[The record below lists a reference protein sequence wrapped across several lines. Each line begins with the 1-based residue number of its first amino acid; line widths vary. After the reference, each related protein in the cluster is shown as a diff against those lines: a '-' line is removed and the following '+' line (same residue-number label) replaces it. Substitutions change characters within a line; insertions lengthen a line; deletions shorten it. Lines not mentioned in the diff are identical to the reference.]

1 MPYFLV
7 DLEATI
13 HLTVEVEADSVEQAQ
28 ERVLEMT
35 ESPGLA
41 RLDWDE
47 EETRVLQVRDQSGVE
62 ILWDTKGPA

>member
-13 HLTVEVEADSVEQAQ
+13 HLTVQVEADTVEEAQ
-28 ERVLEMT
+28 GRALEMT
-35 ESPGLA
+35 ESPGLT

-47 EETRVLQVRDQSGVE
+47 EETKVLQVRDQSGVE
-62 ILWDTKGPA
+62 ILWDTEGPA

>member
-13 HLTVEVEADSVEQAQ
+13 HVTVEVKADSVEQAQ
-28 ERVLEMT
+28 KRALEMT
-35 ESPGLA
+35 ESPGLT

-47 EETRVLQVRDQSGVE
+47 EETRVLQIRDQSGVE
-62 ILWDTKGPA
+62 ILWDTEGPA